1 MPIKTKEVKED
12 KEYLNLLVTGAQDT
26 NYFLSNKRKPER
38 ERRSCAAFLRC
49 LGVSFTSQ
57 EITSA
62 ESDPPDVIFR
72 SARIEVLE
80 ILDQGR
86 KRHDEWKME
95 LQRSKTA
102 KAFNDLL
109 RPYKPREPLP
119 YIEIVKLITEALAK
133 KAVRYGYNVC
143 ADLDALVYVN
153 LLSNVLD
160 PNSSIPNTE
169 ELVSALPESPIFRGF
184 ERTKCLAASGNW
196 PISW

>member
-1 MPIKTKEVKED
+1 
-12 KEYLNLLVTGAQDT
+12 
-26 NYFLSNKRKPER
+26 
-38 ERRSCAAFLRC
+38 
-49 LGVSFTSQ
+49 
-57 EITSA
+57 
-62 ESDPPDVIFR
+62 
-72 SARIEVLE
+72 
-80 ILDQGR
+80 
-86 KRHDEWKME
+86 ME

-102 KAFNDLL
+102 KALNDLL

-169 ELVSALPESPIFRGF
+169 ELVKQGWRSVSMIMPLYSHVFFATDSTPGF
-184 ERTKCLAASGNW
+184 LRDFTGQTRNECTNLD
-196 PISW
+196 ILFEL